1 MIVKTIIADR
11 ETIFLDGLESLLTSG
26 EQFFYRIVGRCNSS
40 SELMDKIQ
48 NTDVNL
54 IIVDINLGDNQ
65 STDFIKQVRKIN
77 KDISIC
83 VLSAYTADKFVRSA
97 FVNGA
102 DGFVSKFDDIKVLL
116 RALATISNGK
126 TFLSE
131 GLQMTPSINNAK
143 SAKTNSKTNF
153 LDEFQLIEKLTKR
166 EMQILQLI
174 AQAKTNFEIGK
185 ELFISDQTVGVHRK
199 NIMRKLGLRNTN
211 ALIKFA
217 YDNGLV

>member
-1 MIVKTIIADR
+1 MLVKTILADR

-40 SELMDKIQ
+40 SELMEKLDY
-48 NTDVNL
+48 TDVNL
-54 IIVDINLGDNQ
+54 LITEINLGDNE
-65 STDFIKQVRKIN
+65 STDFLKDIRKNN
-77 KDISIC
+77 KDLSIC
-83 VLSAYTADKFVRSA
+83 VLSSYTADKFVRGA

-102 DGFVSKFDDIKVLL
+102 DGFVSKYNDIKELL

-131 GLQMTPSINNAK
+131 GLQMTPSLQKNSSNNNENK
-143 SAKTNSKTNF
+143 NSF
-153 LDEFQLIEKLTKR
+153 IDEFQLIEKLTKR
-166 EMQILQLI
+166 EMQVLQQI
-174 AQAKTNFEIGK
+174 AQAKTNGEIGK
-185 ELFISDQTVGVHRK
+185 QLFISDQTVGVHRK
-199 NIMRKLGLRNTN
+199 NIMRKLSLRNTN